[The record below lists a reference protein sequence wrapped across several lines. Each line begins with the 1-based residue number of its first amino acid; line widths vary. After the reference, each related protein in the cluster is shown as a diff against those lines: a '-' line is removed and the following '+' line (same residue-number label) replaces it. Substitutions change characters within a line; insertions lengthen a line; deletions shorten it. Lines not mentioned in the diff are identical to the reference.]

1 MVGGAALTGA
11 AYTEGFD
18 PAEFLSSEAA
28 LIEYVNTALETGDAA
43 FVARS
48 LEVVARAWGVAGL
61 AVKPSAD
68 LGTVIQVMHALGLRL
83 TADKAA

>member
-1 MVGGAALTGA
+1 ME
-11 AYTEGFD
+11 TELFD

-28 LIEYVNTALETGDAA
+28 LIEYVNAALETGDAA

-48 LEVVARAWGVAGL
+48 LGIVARARGMAGL
-61 AVKPSAD
+61 AVEPSPD
-68 LGTVIQVMHALGLRL
+68 LGAVLRVMQALGLRL